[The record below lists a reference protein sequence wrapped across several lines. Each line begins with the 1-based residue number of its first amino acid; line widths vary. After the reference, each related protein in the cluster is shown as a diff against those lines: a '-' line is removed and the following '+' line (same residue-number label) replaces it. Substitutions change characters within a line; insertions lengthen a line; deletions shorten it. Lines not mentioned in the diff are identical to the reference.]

1 LSREC
6 QGGAGLKLRGASR
19 SHDAFHDTDR
29 PMLEL
34 RDLAAVRSNTLLFR
48 RVSLLLHAGEALRVA
63 GPNGAGKTTLLRV
76 ICGLTEPA
84 RGEVRWDGTPISTLG
99 DDYRARLAFL
109 GHQEGHLGDLTAA
122 ENLRLAGQNVAP
134 DAVASALE
142 QVGLGALADQ
152 PARFLSQGQRRRLGL
167 ARVRLRAAPLWILD
181 EPLTGLDRQGVELTA
196 HLLAQHL
203 ADGGLVVLTTH
214 QDLPGLDGVLR
225 HLDLGD

>member
-1 LSREC
+1 MSREC

-109 GHQEGHLGDLTAA
+109 GHQEGHFGDLTAA

-134 DAVASALE
+134 DAAASALE

-203 ADGGLVVLTTH
+203 ADGGLAVLTTH

-225 HLDLGD
+225 HLDLGT

>member
-1 LSREC
+1 
-6 QGGAGLKLRGASR
+6 
-19 SHDAFHDTDR
+19 
-29 PMLEL
+29 MLEL

-48 RVSLLLHAGEALRVA
+48 RLNLLLHAGEALRVA
-63 GPNGAGKTTLLRV
+63 GPNGAGKTTLLRL

-99 DDYRARLAFL
+99 DEYRARLAFL
-109 GHQEGHLGDLTAA
+109 GHQEGHFGDLTAA
-122 ENLRLAGQNVAP
+122 ENLRLARH
-134 DAVASALE
+134 AVTASIVEEVLD
-142 QVGLGALADQ
+142 QVGLRTLADQ

-167 ARVRLRAAPLWILD
+167 GRLLLRAVPLWILD

-203 ADGGLVVLTTH
+203 ANGGLAVLTTH

-225 HLDLGD
+225 HLDLGA

>member
-1 LSREC
+1 
-6 QGGAGLKLRGASR
+6 
-19 SHDAFHDTDR
+19 
-29 PMLEL
+29 MLEL

-48 RVSLLLHAGEALRVA
+48 RLNLLLHAGEALRVA

-84 RGEVRWDGTPISTLG
+84 RGQVYWDGTLISALS
-99 DDYRARLAFL
+99 DEYRARLAFL
-109 GHQEGHLGDLTAA
+109 GHQEGHFGDLSAA
-122 ENLRLAGQNVAP
+122 ENLRLAGQPVTGSVV
-134 DAVASALE
+134 DEVLE
-142 QVGLGALADQ
+142 QVGLRALADQ

-167 ARVRLRAAPLWILD
+167 GRLLLRAVPLWVLD

-203 ADGGLVVLTTH
+203 ADGGLAVLTTH

-225 HLDLGD
+225 HLDLGA

>member
-1 LSREC
+1 
-6 QGGAGLKLRGASR
+6 
-19 SHDAFHDTDR
+19 
-29 PMLEL
+29 MLEL
-34 RDLAAVRSNTLLFR
+34 RDLAAVRSHTLLFR

-84 RGEVRWDGTPISTLG
+84 RGEVRWDGTPIRTLG

-109 GHQEGHLGDLTAA
+109 GHQEGHFGDLSAA
-122 ENLRLAGQNVAP
+122 ENLRLAGHPVTGSVV
-134 DAVASALE
+134 DEVLE
-142 QVGLGALADQ
+142 RVGLRTLADQ

-167 ARVRLRAAPLWILD
+167 GRLLLRAAPLWVLD

-203 ADGGLVVLTTH
+203 ADGGLAVLTTH

>member
-1 LSREC
+1 
-6 QGGAGLKLRGASR
+6 
-19 SHDAFHDTDR
+19 
-29 PMLEL
+29 MLEL

-48 RVSLLLHAGEALRVA
+48 RLNLLLHAGEALRVA

-84 RGEVRWDGTPISTLG
+84 RGQVCWDGTPISALS
-99 DDYRARLAFL
+99 DEYRARLAFL
-109 GHQEGHLGDLTAA
+109 GHQEGHFGDLTAA
-122 ENLRLAGQNVAP
+122 ENLRLAGQPVTGSVV
-134 DAVASALE
+134 DEVLE
-142 QVGLGALADQ
+142 QVGLRTLADQ

-167 ARVRLRAAPLWILD
+167 GRLLLRAAPLWVLD

-203 ADGGLVVLTTH
+203 AEGGLAVLTTH

-225 HLDLGD
+225 HLDLGA

>member
-1 LSREC
+1 
-6 QGGAGLKLRGASR
+6 
-19 SHDAFHDTDR
+19 
-29 PMLEL
+29 MLEL

-48 RVSLLLHAGEALRVA
+48 RLNLLLHAGEALRVA

-84 RGEVRWDGTPISTLG
+84 RGQVYWDGTLISALS
-99 DDYRARLAFL
+99 DEYRARLAFL
-109 GHQEGHLGDLTAA
+109 GHQEGHFGDLTAA
-122 ENLRLAGQNVAP
+122 ENLRLAGQPVTGSVV
-134 DAVASALE
+134 DEVLE
-142 QVGLGALADQ
+142 QVGLRALADQ

-167 ARVRLRAAPLWILD
+167 GRLLLRAVPLWVLD

-203 ADGGLVVLTTH
+203 ADGGLAVLTTH

-225 HLDLGD
+225 HLDLGA